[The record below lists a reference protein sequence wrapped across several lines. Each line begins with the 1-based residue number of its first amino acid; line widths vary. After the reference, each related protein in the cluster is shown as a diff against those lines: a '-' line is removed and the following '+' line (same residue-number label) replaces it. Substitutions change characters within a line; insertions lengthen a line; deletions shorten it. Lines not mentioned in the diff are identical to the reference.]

1 MGDVPQGIRMLRRV
15 SPVRVDGVQFL
26 LAYVPWADDGL
37 DLVVPEREVQRPLP
51 DIRRVVDGCG
61 RRTTPVRLPGVSADE
76 LGERVVLLGP
86 AADVHRDDRIPSQ
99 LVEVEVERLGADRY
113 RASRESARE
122 RRLSHEAAD
131 RVHEGAGGHPPDAV
145 LGVLA
150 PGAVEAPQ
158 QRVREQAHAVGACEG
173 RLAVQGREVHSVFP
187 IDEPVGSIVPG
198 DRDPAED
205 VPAHQ
210 PDEHVRPGPAGV
222 HEEHLLRGPAVVETA
237 RQRLEVQRAVQ
248 RAVPVGEDVRREE
261 GGVRPERDAVAAEV
275 EDQPGL
281 VVVAAVLPLRD
292 GGHDVV
298 DGRRFTTCPTF
309 VLGWT
314 KGAGA
319 VSLSRSARLPNGL
332 ASSWY

>member
-1 MGDVPQGIRMLRRV
+1 MKRLIACMRVPVVTRQTRSSVFSLPAPSKLRSSASV
-15 SPVRVDGVQFL
+15 N
-26 LAYVPWADDGL
+26 
-37 DLVVPEREVQRPLP
+37 
-51 DIRRVVDGCG
+51 
-61 RRTTPVRLPGVSADE
+61 RLT
-76 LGERVVLLGP
+76 L
-86 AADVHRDDRIPSQ
+86 
-99 LVEVEVERLGADRY
+99 
-113 RASRESARE
+113 SARAKDD
-122 RRLSHEAAD
+122 SPC
-131 RVHEGAGGHPPDAV
+131 RVAKYTACSRSTNPSGRSFPATGTRPRMSLPTS
-145 LGVLA
+145 LTSTSA
-150 PGAVEAPQ
+150 PARQ
-158 QRVREQAHAVGACEG
+158 
-173 RLAVQGREVHSVFP
+173 
-187 IDEPVGSIVPG
+187 
-198 DRDPAED
+198 
-205 VPAHQ
+205 
-210 PDEHVRPGPAGV
+210 GV